1 MATKHRKRSLV
12 SVVIREMQRKTS
24 VRYCI
29 TPTNMDITKKKRE
42 REATARVNK
51 DVEKL
56 RPHTFLG
63 GI

>member
-1 MATKHRKRSLV
+1 
-12 SVVIREMQRKTS
+12 
-24 VRYCI
+24 
-29 TPTNMDITKKKRE
+29 MDITKKKKRE
-42 REATARVNK
+42 TTARVNK